1 MFLKMYALGMRSYFL
16 SMFNRFDCFVVIGS
30 IGEIILQNYI
40 EISLG
45 VSVLRCVRLL
55 RIFKVTRYWSSLRN
69 LVISLMNSMKSI
81 ASLLLL
87 LSLFII
93 ISALLGMQMF
103 GGRFNY
109 LGTEMFNEN
118 DDEKPRSNFDDFTN
132 GVITVFQIL
141 TGEDWNEVMYTGIR
155 AYGGV
160 NTMGMIT
167 SFYFI
172 IVFVIGNY
180 ILLNVFLAIAVDNL
194 GDAESLNQAE
204 AEAERLRELE
214 NEKMKKSFKVK
225 KVPLDS
231 FLF

>member
-1 MFLKMYALGMRSYFL
+1 MYALGMRSYFL